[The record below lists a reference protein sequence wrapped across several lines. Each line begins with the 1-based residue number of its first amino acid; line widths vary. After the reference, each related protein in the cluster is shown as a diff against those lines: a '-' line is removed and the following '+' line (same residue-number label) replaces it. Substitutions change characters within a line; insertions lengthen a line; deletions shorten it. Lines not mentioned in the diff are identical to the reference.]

1 GGYCTAGRW
10 GVATLG
16 AAGVGVAVSQTTMLM
31 EQLKVITQ
39 QIKRIEH
46 KRQPQLIPSA
56 EVQGLV

>member
-1 GGYCTAGRW
+1 LYGGEVG
-10 GVATLG
+10 GATLG
-16 AAGVGVAVSQTTMLM
+16 AAGVGVAASQTTMLI

-46 KRQPQLIPSA
+46 KRQPQLISSA